1 MPSSILSADT
11 GFPQFTAQTSDREKI
26 EQITS
31 YLFMLLEQLR
41 YLLSNLDRDNFNE
54 TGFDEI
60 TRIITDPVYIRL
72 EGAEGGI
79 HELNVTAQLLA
90 SRIQDAE
97 GNISELTQ
105 TARTL
110 TSRIADTEGNVS
122 VLQQTAQSLSSKIQ
136 DAEGN
141 ISSLVQAVNGMQL
154 VVQNGEASSSITLTA
169 NGVGISS
176 QTISFSGM
184 VTFAGL
190 AGGTTTIDGACIK
203 TGTIDADRVKV
214 NSLYGQYVYLN
225 NAYGIAM
232 GQFSITGAQTAF
244 AAVDLTSY
252 GALRLTA
259 QRGAAYVEAEAYGT
273 EIECYDRVYTR
284 GALVTRDGSSLGD
297 SVWRWSDVYAN
308 NAAIQTSDLTVKRDL
323 EYGLSHYDGL
333 FDALRPMSFRFVDGE
348 SGRRHL
354 GLGAQDVE
362 RAMAENGVSD
372 MEFAGFIKS
381 PREGVDEFDYALR
394 YGEFIPLCID
404 QIQRLKG
411 RVDELERRMSE

>member
-11 GFPQFTAQTSDREKI
+11 GFPQFTGETSDSEKI

-31 YLFMLLEQLR
+31 YLFTLLEQLR
-41 YLLSNLDRDNFNE
+41 YLLYNLDRDNFNE
-54 TGFDEI
+54 AGFDEI

-79 HELNVTAQLLA
+79 HELNVTAQLLS

-105 TARTL
+105 TAKTL

-141 ISSLVQAVNGMQL
+141 ISSLVQTVNGMQL
-154 VVQNGEASSSITLTA
+154 VVQNGETSSSITLLA
-169 NGVGISS
+169 NGIGISS
-176 QTISFSGM
+176 QNIQMTGM
-184 VTFAGL
+184 VTFSGL

-203 TGTIDADRVKV
+203 TGTIDAERVKV

-225 NAYGIAM
+225 NAYGMAM
-232 GQFSITGAQTAF
+232 GQFSITGAQTAS
-244 AAVDLTSY
+244 AAVDLTSF

-259 QRGAAYVEAEAYGT
+259 QRGAVYMEADYYGT
-273 EIECYDRVYTR
+273 EVECYDRVYTR
-284 GALVTRDGSSLGD
+284 GALVTRNSSSLGD

-323 EYGLSHYDGL
+323 EYGLARYDGL

-362 RAMAENGVSD
+362 RAMADSGVSD

-411 RVDELERRMSE
+411 RVEQLERNVSK